1 MSQEQLAFRLVEEPK
16 PADVFMPVWK
26 RQPVAQ
32 HCTYEWRPAEALNEK
47 DEERWS
53 VYRTYLLTK
62 SDFRRGITDTDV
74 KNIKRLMIEELSA
87 ESQGRSSERYWD
99 YTACFRVE
107 DHLLTCWLE

>member
-1 MSQEQLAFRLVEEPK
+1 MCSQLSFQLIEEEPV
-16 PADVFMPVWK
+16 DSLPVWK
-26 RQPVAQ
+26 RKPNN
-32 HCTYEWRPAEALNEK
+32 HECTYEFRQAEAPNEN

-62 SDFRRGITDTDV
+62 SDHRRGITDTDV
-74 KNIKRLMIEELSA
+74 KNIKRLMIEELSG